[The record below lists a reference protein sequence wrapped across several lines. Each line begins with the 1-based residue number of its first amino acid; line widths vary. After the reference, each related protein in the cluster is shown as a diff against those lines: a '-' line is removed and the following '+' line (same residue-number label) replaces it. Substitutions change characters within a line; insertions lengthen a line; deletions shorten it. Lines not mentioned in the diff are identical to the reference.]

1 MMWLLALSHVNDARS
16 RFTRSSAILI
26 SGVIIEK
33 LMWDSAGKE
42 LKDGN
47 IINAISLVS
56 RK

>member
-1 MMWLLALSHVNDARS
+1 M
-16 RFTRSSAILI
+16 RSSAILI

>member
-1 MMWLLALSHVNDARS
+1 MWMMLRACN
-16 RFTRSSAILI
+16 SATLI
-26 SGVIIEK
+26 SGIIIEK

-56 RK
+56 GK